1 METKSKIL
9 VVDDQ
14 IGMQGSL
21 HQKAFLRAYGG
32 LPFEFSFE
40 SCENGRAYAAERG
53 IDTLRE
59 NPDTDLVL
67 LDIKFGKDDE
77 LLGYE
82 ILPMLTA
89 QFPSVPVLVMSSVDR
104 DIESLGRCL
113 EDGAVGF
120 VTKDLKADAFE
131 RAIKGA
137 VSVARSHVLLGQTA
151 PLRELRR
158 QAARLSPYDQIPVMI
173 MGERGTGKERVARY
187 IHHNGPRS
195 SGPFV
200 AVNCAGL
207 SESLLEAEL
216 FGAEKGAYTGATSTR
231 IGYLERANHGVLFLD
246 EIGNMPLSTQAK
258 LLRALQDKSFRRV
271 GVSEAEI
278 TSDFQ
283 VICATNVDPAELV
296 AEGRLREDF
305 YDRVAAVAVKTPPLR
320 DCREDIPE
328 LGNHFLRELGLQNK
342 KRLSSQ
348 VLRTFNDY
356 VWPGNVR
363 ELNRAVQQAV
373 VLSENARVI
382 ELAHL
387 PDKYRPPA
395 LKSIKRNAA
404 NGISAIVILA
414 DDPSTWPRERL
425 LSELRLCVEAKVRIQ
440 RYKGKQ
446 WKAEFMRLM
455 YPHCKAQNAKGF
467 NDLIR
472 RLTKGPWGM
481 QDWTTDQSLSAL
493 LKELQE

>member
-1 METKSKIL
+1 
-9 VVDDQ
+9 
-14 IGMQGSL
+14 
-21 HQKAFLRAYGG
+21 
-32 LPFEFSFE
+32 
-40 SCENGRAYAAERG
+40 
-53 IDTLRE
+53 
-59 NPDTDLVL
+59 
-67 LDIKFGKDDE
+67 
-77 LLGYE
+77 
-82 ILPMLTA
+82 
-89 QFPSVPVLVMSSVDR
+89 
-104 DIESLGRCL
+104 
-113 EDGAVGF
+113 
-120 VTKDLKADAFE
+120 
-131 RAIKGA
+131 
-137 VSVARSHVLLGQTA
+137 
-151 PLRELRR
+151 
-158 QAARLSPYDQIPVMI
+158 
-173 MGERGTGKERVARY
+173 
-187 IHHNGPRS
+187 
-195 SGPFV
+195 
-200 AVNCAGL
+200 
-207 SESLLEAEL
+207 LEAEL